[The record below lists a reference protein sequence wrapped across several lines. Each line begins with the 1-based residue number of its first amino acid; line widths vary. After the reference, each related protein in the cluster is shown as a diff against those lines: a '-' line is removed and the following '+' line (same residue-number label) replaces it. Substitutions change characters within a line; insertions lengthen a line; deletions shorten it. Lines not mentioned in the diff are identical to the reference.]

1 MSIEQRVIAI
11 LEDDLRLQP
20 GVIKPELFLVDDLA
34 VSSLDIVYSLMS
46 LEDKFGI
53 EFDEKDHEHIKTV
66 QDIVDLVIKLVK

>member
-20 GVIKPELFLVDDLA
+20 GVIKLELHLVDDLA

-46 LEDKFGI
+46 LEDAFKI
-53 EFDEKDHEHIKTV
+53 EFSEKDHEHIKTV
-66 QDIVDLVIKLVK
+66 QDVVDLVASLVK

>member
-20 GVIKPELFLVDDLA
+20 GTVKPELFLVDDLA

-46 LEDKFGI
+46 LEDEFKI
-53 EFDEKDHEHIKTV
+53 VFDEKDHEHVKTV
-66 QDIVDLVIKLVK
+66 QDVIDLVAKLVK

>member
-34 VSSLDIVYSLMS
+34 VSSLDVVYSLMS
-46 LEDKFGI
+46 LEDAFKIVF
-53 EFDEKDHEHIKTV
+53 EEKDHEHIKTV
-66 QDIVDLVIKLVK
+66 QDVIDLVNKLVK